1 MVSRVLL
8 DKGKSKFNA
17 KDKDGFTPLLRCC
30 QESPMTKDTPSNN
43 DQTDQKTE
51 KEVED
56 KIKQDKSRAEIIKA
70 LVAKGANIKIAGK
83 FCISGKPRTMHELK
97 RGKKIFFGKTV
108 VYIVFAAHKRLES
121 TLFEIFSSGK
131 FRKVKKKTPKML
143 ILFFEVRM

>member
-1 MVSRVLL
+1 MIFFVSRVLL

-43 DQTDQKTE
+43 DQTEQKTE
-51 KEVED
+51 KDEED

-83 FCISGKPRTMHELK
+83 FCISSKPWTILHELK
-97 RGKKIFFGKTV
+97 
-108 VYIVFAAHKRLES
+108 
-121 TLFEIFSSGK
+121 
-131 FRKVKKKTPKML
+131 
-143 ILFFEVRM
+143 

>member
-51 KEVED
+51 KEDEED

-70 LVAKGANIKIAGK
+70 LVAKGASIKIAGK
-83 FCISGKPRTMHELK
+83 FCIFSKPRTILELK

-108 VYIVFAAHKRLES
+108 MYCFC
-121 TLFEIFSSGK
+121 SSQ
-131 FRKVKKKTPKML
+131 KTRVNVL
-143 ILFFEVRM
+143 

>member
-83 FCISGKPRTMHELK
+83 FCISGKPRTIYMILK
-97 RGKKIFFGKTV
+97 EE
-108 VYIVFAAHKRLES
+108 KRSFLA
-121 TLFEIFSSGK
+121 
-131 FRKVKKKTPKML
+131 RQ
-143 ILFFEVRM
+143 